1 MLSQYPSAF
10 SQSLNALRTYAGR
23 GVSRAKWEPKKGLDR
38 MVIPLEEGRITLQ
51 RRAFESAEGANR

>member
-1 MLSQYPSAF
+1 M
-10 SQSLNALRTYAGR
+10 RGR

-51 RRAFESAEGANR
+51 RRAFEIAEGQTVERDLQI